1 MLAAKRLPPVSIGLM
16 AAYQKQLD
24 QNGYLPDAAQAAALV
39 RLQNLVAA
47 LQADTATPPKGVY
60 LHGPV
65 GRGKS
70 WLMEM
75 FCEAVTLPKRRVHF
89 HAFMQEL
96 HARLHAT
103 TTRPGQ
109 DLMQVVASQLAGEA
123 TVLCFD
129 EFYITNIADAMLLG
143 RLFQALFQQGVI
155 VVATS
160 NWAPDDLFQGGM
172 NRDRFMPFVK
182 QMLKMMDVV
191 DIGAGRDYRLRG
203 RQGEVDALPP
213 YYIVHGPKLSA
224 APQLQVLFEEFAT
237 GAEAP
242 LPPDLPCKKREG
254 RAAWF
259 TFADLCDKSYGRE
272 QYLELM
278 RVCDTLVVE
287 GVPVFTPA
295 EADSAL
301 RFITLVDICYEHK
314 RRMIVSAAA
323 APSRL
328 CPQGDAAEPFKRT
341 ASRLM
346 QLCDE
351 RAPRAVRKRP
361 LATAAKRKTVK
372 APKAHTRKSIVS
384 GKRVRRKA
392 STSKTGRAA

>member
-1 MLAAKRLPPVSIGLM
+1 MLATKRLAPAPINLM
-16 AAYQKQLD
+16 AVYQQQLD
-24 QNGYLPDAAQAAALV
+24 KFGYLPDAAQAAALV
-39 RLQNLVAA
+39 RLQNLATA
-47 LQADTATPPKGVY
+47 LQADTATPPKGLY

-75 FCEAVTLPKRRVHF
+75 FCNAVTLPKRRVHF

-96 HARLHAT
+96 HTRLHTT

-109 DLMQVVASQLAGEA
+109 DLMQVVATQIAEEA

-143 RLFQALFQQGVI
+143 RLFQALFAQGVVI
-155 VVATS
+155 VATS
-160 NWAPDDLFQGGM
+160 NWAPEDLFQGGM
-172 NRDRFMPFVK
+172 NRDRFMPFIK
-182 QMLKMMDVV
+182 QMTKMMDVV
-191 DIGAGRDYRLRG
+191 GIAAGRDYRLRG
-203 RQGEVDALPP
+203 KQGGSGDSLPA
-213 YYIVHGPKLSA
+213 YYIVPSKRLSA
-224 APQLQVLFEEFAT
+224 VPQLEVLFDEFALGRET
-237 GAEAP
+237 P
-242 LPPDLPCKKREG
+242 LPPDLPCKKRDG

-259 TFADLCDKSYGRE
+259 MFADLCDKSYGRE

-278 RVCDTLVVE
+278 RACDTLVVE
-287 GVPVFTPA
+287 GIPVFTPA
-295 EADSAL
+295 ETDSAL

-323 APSRL
+323 APSQL

-351 RAPRAVRKRP
+351 RTPKK
-361 LATAAKRKTVK
+361 AKRSLIAAAASKPQKV
-372 APKAHTRKSIVS
+372 AKAHTRKSIAT
-384 GKRVRRKA
+384 GKRAKRKGA
-392 STSKTGRAA
+392 PKTGRAA

>member
-1 MLAAKRLPPVSIGLM
+1 MLAAKRLPPQPINLM

-24 QNGYLPDAAQAAALV
+24 QQGYLPDAAQASALV
-39 RLQNLVAA
+39 RLQNLATA
-47 LQADTATPPKGVY
+47 LQADTATPPKGLY

-70 WLMEM
+70 WLMEL
-75 FCEAVTLPKRRVHF
+75 FHNAVTMPKRRVHF

-96 HARLHAT
+96 HTRLHTT

-109 DLMQVVASQLAGEA
+109 DLMQVVAAQIANEA
-123 TVLCFD
+123 SLLCFD

-143 RLFQALFQQGVI
+143 RLFQALFAQGVVI
-155 VVATS
+155 VATS
-160 NWAPDDLFQGGM
+160 NWAPEDLFQGGM
-172 NRDRFMPFVK
+172 NRDRFMPFIR
-182 QMLKMMDVV
+182 QIEKMMDVV
-191 DIGAGRDYRLRG
+191 SIGAGRDYRLRG
-203 RQGEVDALPP
+203 RQGDAGSLPP
-213 YYIVHGPKLSA
+213 YYVVAEGKVSA
-224 APQLQVLFEEFAT
+224 APQLQVLFDEFAVGVET
-237 GAEAP
+237 T

-259 TFADLCDKSYGRE
+259 MFADLCDKSYGRE
-272 QYLELM
+272 QYLDLM
-278 RVCDTLVVE
+278 RACDTVVIE

-301 RFITLVDICYEHK
+301 RFVTLVDICYEHK
-314 RRMIVSAAA
+314 RRMVVSAAA
-323 APSRL
+323 APHRL

-351 RAPRAVRKRP
+351 RTPKKPRRAMV
-361 LATAAKRKTVK
+361 TAKSVK
-372 APKAHTRKSIVS
+372 VPKAHTRKSVAS
-384 GKRVRRKA
+384 GKRARRKTVGKA
-392 STSKTGRAA
+392 TGRAA